1 MIMRLAL
8 IAAVLAL
15 AGVPQQLLAQDFY
28 RGKGIKLII
37 GSQVGASYDSYARI
51 LARHMPRHIPGQA
64 RIIAQN
70 LPSSEGLVAANSIY
84 NLAERDGTV
93 MAILNRSSV
102 LAALIGN
109 EQARYKAERFNWLG
123 TPASFE
129 DNAYLFVIRA
139 ALPYQSV
146 EALRAAPT
154 PLHVGNSGS
163 PLITLLKHGLSLNVN
178 IVEGYGKNELDLA
191 FERGE
196 VDGVGIA
203 YANLIAR
210 HPHWLE
216 RKLVRPLIQFGRVQ
230 RFAPFPDVPTAREVA
245 RNAEERGLIELAE
258 ASLLIAYP
266 FALPPMVPPERV
278 AIIRRAF
285 TATMNDP
292 NFRADIATGK
302 LDYSPKDGDEV
313 QATIASMANMPPEA
327 IARYKQIVLSNKAG
341 E

>member
-1 MIMRLAL
+1 MMQLGL
-8 IAAVLAL
+8 VAAVLA
-15 AGVPQQLLAQDFY
+15 AAIGAPQHAQAQDFF
-28 RGKGIKLII
+28 RGKTIKLIA

-51 LARHMPRHIPGQA
+51 LARHMPRHIPGQP
-64 RIIAQN
+64 RIIVQN
-70 LPSSEGLVAANSIY
+70 LPSSEGLVAANSLY
-84 NLAERDGTV
+84 NLAERDGTA
-93 MAILNRSSV
+93 MGILNRSSV

-109 EQARYKAERFNWLG
+109 EQARYKAELFNWLG

-139 ALPYQSV
+139 ALPYQTV
-146 EALRAAPT
+146 EALRTAPT

-178 IVEGYGKNELDLA
+178 IVEGYGKSELDLA

-210 HPHWLE
+210 HPHWIE
-216 RKLVRPLIQFGRVQ
+216 RKFIRSLIQFGRVQ
-230 RFAPFPDVPTAREVA
+230 RFAAFPEVPTAREVA
-245 RNAEERGLIELAE
+245 RSAEERGLIELAE

-266 FALPPMVPPERV
+266 FTLPPMVPPERV
-278 AIIRRAF
+278 AIFRRAF

-292 NFRADIATGK
+292 GFRADVMKGK
-302 LDYSPKDGDEV
+302 LDYSPKDGGEV
-313 QATIASMANMPPEA
+313 QATIASMAKMSPET